1 MARDLI
7 GRAAVREKGWIR
19 SHKWLLMRRASQ
31 LSIIGLFLL
40 GPLGSIWFL
49 GELEEELWLIKGNLV
64 SSVVLD
70 TVPLTDPFVYLQT
83 LFADQAFETTALI
96 GALIV
101 LLFYLAVGGRVY
113 CSWVCPM
120 NMVTDSASWLRRK
133 LGLKRKCDLSPNI
146 RFWLLGLVMIL
157 ALMSGKL
164 LWELVNPVTLLQRS
178 IFYGFGLGWIMVV
191 GIFLYDLLWSRNG
204 WCGHL
209 CPMGAFYS
217 LLGRFSLL
225 RIRTARREA
234 CDDCMDCFAVCPEPQ
249 VIRPTLKGEEG
260 ASVVI
265 DESQCTNCGRC
276 IDICGPDVF
285 RYGGRFGDH
294 KKRYK

>member
-1 MARDLI
+1 MARNVV
-7 GRAAVREKGWIR
+7 GEAAIKEKGWIR
-19 SHKWLLMRRASQ
+19 SHKWLIMRRISQ
-31 LSIIGLFLL
+31 LSIIALFLL
-40 GPLGSIWFL
+40 GPLASIWFL
-49 GELEEELWLIKGNLV
+49 GDLEEEFWIIKGNLV

-83 LFADQAFETTALI
+83 LFAGQAFEITALI

-101 LLFYLAVGGRVY
+101 AIFYLLVGGRVY

-120 NMVTDSASWLRRK
+120 NIVTDTAGWLRRR
-133 LGLKRKCDLSPNI
+133 LGIKKKCDSSPNI
-146 RFWLLGLVMIL
+146 RFWVLGMAMVL
-157 ALMSGKL
+157 ALISGTL

-178 IFYGFGLGWIMVV
+178 IFYSFGMGWITVV

-217 LLGRFSLL
+217 LLGKFSLL
-225 RIRTARREA
+225 RVRVAERSA
-234 CDDCMDCFAVCPEPQ
+234 CDDCMDCFTVCPEPQ
-249 VIRPTLKGEEG
+249 VIRPALKGENGEG
-260 ASVVI
+260 PVI
-265 DESQCTNCGRC
+265 DRSQCTNCGRC

-285 RYGGRFGDH
+285 TFGGRFNN
-294 KKRYK
+294 K